1 MSPGARTQGAVR
13 LRHGASESPA
23 HEYLKLYNSG
33 AQGYD
38 ATRAIVRI

>member
-1 MSPGARTQGAVR
+1 MSPGARTPGAQR

-38 ATRAIVRI
+38 ATGAIVRI

>member
-1 MSPGARTQGAVR
+1 MSPGAQTPGALI